1 MSSMAFYSCKKIII
15 IITMALLE
23 HFFNEEAVE
32 VTSFLSASKVGRFN
46 VVVIAK

>member
-1 MSSMAFYSCKKIII
+1 
-15 IITMALLE
+15 MALLE

-46 VVVIAK
+46 VVVIAKWEWHVMKRTI